1 MENLDNAVPKDVAG
15 QGVKEKEKVSS
26 VTFLELFRYA
36 DWLDIF
42 LIVVGTTGA
51 VANGLALPIMLI
63 IQSRLINS
71 FGTMQNDGP
80 ELYAETTK
88 YALLFV
94 YAAIASGFT
103 AYMETTC
110 WMCTGERQ
118 SAMIRAKCLRATL
131 RQDVG
136 YFDRPSSSTPDV
148 INTVAADTSL
158 VQEAMSEKVGTY
170 VKNMTTFLS
179 GYAVSFF
186 LVWRLALVVLP
197 FLPFLL
203 IPGSYYNRAISSLAF
218 RMQVSYNSAGA
229 IAEQALSSVRA
240 VYSFAAEDRTVKEY
254 SEALDSTMKLGL
266 KQGFAKGIAI
276 GSVGI
281 CYAIVALMAWYGTEQ
296 VIKGHANGGLVIIT
310 GFLLVHGGM
319 ILSEGCEAAH
329 RIFELI
335 KREPPIDA
343 DDVNGRTLDRVEGNL
358 EFRNVDFAYPM
369 RPDVPILQKFC
380 IPIPSGK
387 TMALVGQSGS
397 GILLFVS
404 NLASAL

>member
-1 MENLDNAVPKDVAG
+1 
-15 QGVKEKEKVSS
+15 
-26 VTFLELFRYA
+26 
-36 DWLDIF
+36 
-42 LIVVGTTGA
+42 
-51 VANGLALPIMLI
+51 
-63 IQSRLINS
+63 
-71 FGTMQNDGP
+71 
-80 ELYAETTK
+80 
-88 YALLFV
+88 
-94 YAAIASGFT
+94 
-103 AYMETTC
+103 
-110 WMCTGERQ
+110 
-118 SAMIRAKCLRATL
+118 MIRAKCLRATL

>member
-1 MENLDNAVPKDVAG
+1 MGALRALEEHQQELDVGERMENLDNAVPKDVAG

-158 VQEAMSEKVGTY
+158 VQEAMSEKVGILQ
-170 VKNMTTFLS
+170 LS
-179 GYAVSFF
+179 GCDCRAGPFF
-186 LVWRLALVVLP
+186 C
-197 FLPFLL
+197 
-203 IPGSYYNRAISSLAF
+203 PGS
-218 RMQVSYNSAGA
+218 
-229 IAEQALSSVRA
+229 
-240 VYSFAAEDRTVKEY
+240 
-254 SEALDSTMKLGL
+254 
-266 KQGFAKGIAI
+266 
-276 GSVGI
+276 
-281 CYAIVALMAWYGTEQ
+281 
-296 VIKGHANGGLVIIT
+296 
-310 GFLLVHGGM
+310 LLV
-319 ILSEGCEAAH
+319 C
-329 RIFELI
+329 
-335 KREPPIDA
+335 
-343 DDVNGRTLDRVEGNL
+343 GR
-358 EFRNVDFAYPM
+358 
-369 RPDVPILQKFC
+369 
-380 IPIPSGK
+380 
-387 TMALVGQSGS
+387 GS
-397 GILLFVS
+397 YG
-404 NLASAL
+404 